1 MILLC
6 ESVKNILMAKVSPA
20 RPPCKTFHGH
30 SESKLHMIV
39 EVNYMY
45 TTIVNIRTSIRVNVL
60 HGGRAGDTL
69 AIKIFFTLSHNK
81 IIAEKV

>member
-1 MILLC
+1 
-6 ESVKNILMAKVSPA
+6 
-20 RPPCKTFHGH
+20 
-30 SESKLHMIV
+30 MIV
-39 EVNYMY
+39 EVNYNYM
-45 TTIVNIRTSIRVNVL
+45 TIVNIRTSIRVNVL

>member
-1 MILLC
+1 
-6 ESVKNILMAKVSPA
+6 
-20 RPPCKTFHGH
+20 
-30 SESKLHMIV
+30 MIV

-81 IIAEKV
+81 IITEKVQLF

>member
-1 MILLC
+1 MMTTVPFAGSLQL
-6 ESVKNILMAKVSPA
+6 
-20 RPPCKTFHGH
+20 
-30 SESKLHMIV
+30 SEPFV
-39 EVNYMY
+39 GG
-45 TTIVNIRTSIRVNVL
+45 SIRVNVL

>member
-20 RPPCKTFHGH
+20 RPPCKKFHGY

-39 EVNYMY
+39 EVNYNYM
-45 TTIVNIRTSIRVNVL
+45 NI
-60 HGGRAGDTL
+60 GRAGDTL
-69 AIKIFFTLSHNK
+69 AIKIFFTLSHTK